1 LFELFVEIFTELFF
15 VVVVVVGRGSIIGK
29 VVEGEGRGGLLREG
43 GVRFRRAHVA
53 RYPFGGCR

>member
-1 LFELFVEIFTELFF
+1 VLFVEVFTKLFF
-15 VVVVVVGRGSIIGK
+15 VVVVVGGGAIVGK

-53 RYPFGGCR
+53 RYPFGGV